1 MCWCQLKCMVA
12 WKCTSGPAFC
22 AEGASYRAQGAE
34 CSSSCISGPFVDIS
48 LSPWFISVTVSHSV
62 HVPNTNCLYGT
73 TGLADIRGNGNSKIW
88 MPVPCAGNLSVSI
101 NETCPECQ
109 LGSQQP
115 LARKGEYCLAA
126 GILRGGVVLLAWKSS
141 LRTNFFWSLYW
152 KKKNKLKKR
161 WHLFLGKWEAE
172 VEVAELPG
180 ALKFCTAVFS
190 PDHPLA
196 VCIDSPEM
204 SYLLIGSVFP
214 AFSNEVR
221 NPIPVFNYI
230 SCTFWK

>member
-88 MPVPCAGNLSVSI
+88 MPVACAGNVSVSI

-152 KKKNKLKKR
+152 KKKKKQTEEKMT
-161 WHLFLGKWEAE
+161 F
-172 VEVAELPG
+172 VPG
-180 ALKFCTAVFS
+180 QMGGRSGGGRTSRGFEILHSSFFPWPPSSSLYWFS
-190 PDHPLA
+190 RNVLLA
-196 VCIDSPEM
+196 YRI
-204 SYLLIGSVFP
+204 SVP
-214 AFSNEVR
+214 S
-221 NPIPVFNYI
+221 I
-230 SCTFWK
+230 